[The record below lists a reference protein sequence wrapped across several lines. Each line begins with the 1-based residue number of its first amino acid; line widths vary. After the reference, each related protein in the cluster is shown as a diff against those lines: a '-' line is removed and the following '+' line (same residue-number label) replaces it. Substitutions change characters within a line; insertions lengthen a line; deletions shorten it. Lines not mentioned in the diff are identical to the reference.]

1 MSRELILPS
10 RLSPASSRRLPA
22 KGNGIAWTGAGLLAF
37 LVLVALF
44 APLLA
49 PYDPRA
55 FDADPLLSPSSA
67 HPLGTNDAGQDLLS
81 QLVHG
86 TRDALLVAPLAA
98 TLTIAIGAGIG
109 AASALLGGAADVI
122 LSRVT
127 DVTMALPRLPM
138 LIFIAIAARPSA
150 ATVVVAIALLSWPL
164 TARIVRIQLMSL
176 RHRPFVTAARGFGA
190 GPGYLARRHLL
201 PAIAPVL
208 VSTFVSAAA
217 LAVLLDAGLSFL
229 GLSDP
234 SRSSWGLMMND
245 ALSYSGLF
253 FGDAWVWWLLPPG
266 AALTVLI
273 LGFTFLGVGLEPRM
287 NPRLGEHLS

>member
-1 MSRELILPS
+1 MSRALMSLHRPV
-10 RLSPASSRRLPA
+10 RAPAHRRVE
-22 KGNGIAWTGAGLLAF
+22 GNGLVWTGVALLAF

-44 APLLA
+44 APLIA

-55 FDADPLLSPSSA
+55 FDAEPLLEPSSA
-67 HPLGTNDAGQDLLS
+67 HPLGTNDAGQDLFS

-98 TLTIAIGAGIG
+98 TLTVMIGVAIGA
-109 AASALLGGAADVI
+109 AAAIAGGGTDVL

-138 LIFIAIAARPSA
+138 LILIAVAARPSA
-150 ATVVVAIALLSWPL
+150 VTVVLSIALLSWPL
-164 TARIVRIQLMSL
+164 TARIVRVQLMTL
-176 RHRPFVTAARGFGA
+176 RNRPYVTAARGFGA

-201 PAIAPVL
+201 PAIGPIL
-208 VSTFVSAAA
+208 VSAFVSAAA

-245 ALSYSGLF
+245 ALNYSGLF
-253 FGDAWVWWLLPPG
+253 FGDAWIWWLLPPG
-266 AALTVLI
+266 VALTALI
-273 LGFTFLGVGLEPRM
+273 LGFTFFGVGLEPRL
-287 NPRLGEHLS
+287 NPRLREHLS